1 MKEMRDQD
9 YFRTPTN
16 VRYHYHGPSR
26 GHGMPGGTVI
36 RLLKVF
42 AIVILLSALT
52 GAAADFFSGLAEK
65 VENQQSGHT
74 ARLEAAENSAVGPIS
89 GR

>member
-1 MKEMRDQD
+1 MKDQD

-16 VRYHYHGPSR
+16 VRFHFHAPISR
-26 GHGMPGGTVI
+26 GHGMSGGTVI
-36 RLLKVF
+36 RLVKFF
-42 AIVILLSALT
+42 AVVILLSALT

-65 VENQQSGHT
+65 VENRQSGHT
-74 ARLEAAENSAVGPIS
+74 TRLEAAENSAVGPIS